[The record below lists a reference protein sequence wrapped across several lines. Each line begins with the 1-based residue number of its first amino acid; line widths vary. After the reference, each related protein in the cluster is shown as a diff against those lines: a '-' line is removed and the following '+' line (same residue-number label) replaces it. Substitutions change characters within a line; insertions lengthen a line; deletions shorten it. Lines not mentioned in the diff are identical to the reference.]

1 MPPPPWA
8 RGEMHDFLD
17 GRLSEYRQLQEQK
30 QYTHFW
36 ARLFEDWFKQWP
48 EESLLFPD
56 KPKGEPLTQNE
67 NNELSA
73 AMKTRRGVRQL
84 T

>member
-1 MPPPPWA
+1 MLPLPWA
-8 RGEMHDFLD
+8 RGEMHEFLESQ
-17 GRLSEYRQLQEQK
+17 LLEYRQLQQQK

-56 KPKGEPLTQNE
+56 KAKGELLTQKE
-67 NNELSA
+67 KDELSA
-73 AMKTRRGVRQL
+73 ATKT
-84 T
+84 